1 MNDIATAAAE
11 RPTEQGKFTTGSTMR
26 HVAVMAA
33 SGAVGLVSIFAVDL
47 LALLYISWLGNVNYT
62 AGVGYGTTV
71 LFLSTSFNVGLMI
84 ASSALV
90 SRALGARDK
99 VRARRLAGSTTA
111 ISLIAASLI
120 AIVMMAVMDPL
131 LTLLGATGETH
142 AVAWRFLMIC
152 MPSNFLLALGMCFSG
167 TLRSVGDARRAMF
180 VTLSG
185 GIASAIIDP
194 ILIFGLELG
203 TDGAAIAVT
212 LSRVVFC
219 LVGYHGVVRIHD
231 LMRKPTFLETVEDL
245 KPMVGIAVPAVLT
258 NIASPVAGAYM
269 TSVLAPYGNEALAA
283 NAIIS
288 RLVPV
293 AFGTVFALSA
303 AIGPIFGQN
312 LGARNIKRVRRTLTD
327 GLIFSAA
334 SVMVAWIV
342 LYLAQEQLIAVFHAT
357 GRAADLVRYFCVV
370 LAGTWMFHGA
380 LFVANASFNN
390 LGAPVLAT
398 VFNWGKA
405 TIGTVPFAIVGA
417 QWGGAE
423 GAFLGQGIGAIAFGI
438 VGVWAAYQVIN
449 RVERRWQ
456 APVKAQ

>member
-47 LALLYISWLGNVNYT
+47 LALLYISWLGNVNFT

-120 AIVMMAVMDPL
+120 AVLMMAVMDPL

-231 LMRKPTFLETVEDL
+231 LMWKPTFLETVEDL

-269 TSVLAPYGNEALAA
+269 TSVLAPYGDEALAA